1 MLLRNSVTPGA
12 WEQHRN
18 STEENRE
25 KERAGGPVWGQRER
39 RDERKEKV
47 GGERL
52 RKKKREREICYLA
65 FH

>member
-18 STEENRE
+18 STEKNRE
-25 KERAGGPVWGQRER
+25 KYKESRKGGIGAEGE
-39 RDERKEKV
+39 RDERKEK
-47 GGERL
+47 GG
-52 RKKKREREICYLA
+52 REREICYLA